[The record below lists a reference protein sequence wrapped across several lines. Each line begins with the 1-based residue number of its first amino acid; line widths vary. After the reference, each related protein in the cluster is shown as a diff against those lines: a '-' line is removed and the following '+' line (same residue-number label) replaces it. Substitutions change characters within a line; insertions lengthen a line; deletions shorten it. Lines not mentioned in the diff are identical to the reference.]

1 MRKIRKTILL
11 LLFPIILFGQ
21 DNGESKKAYDE
32 VNKYVKQIDSIYEN
46 SKEGI
51 AEGPIEYTKPK
62 RKNGGWEAYFIND
75 SKGLPLR
82 IRYGKTE
89 FDRNINLNLYYKNE
103 KLVFADLTVT
113 LTSRKMKNKTPYKR
127 QFHFPEGRLQW
138 QTRTTSEEYQTA
150 EMEYSFEYLKNED
163 SLIRKM
169 IYK

>member
-1 MRKIRKTILL
+1 M
-11 LLFPIILFGQ
+11 FGQ